1 MKRIDTFWRATSDM
15 KLHTED
21 LKRIGHTV
29 FSEGTNTIFLCSIDT
44 VNMEAIFLRE
54 ILRPLGYKIL
64 SEKDWLLDGHHDD
77 LAIDSVVL
85 DRRFIR
91 IKITTDFPWSDYE
104 AL

>member
-1 MKRIDTFWRATSDM
+1 MKRIDMM

-64 SEKDWLLDGHHDD
+64 SEKDELFHDGHHDD

-85 DRRFIR
+85 DRRISR

>member
-1 MKRIDTFWRATSDM
+1 MKRIDMM

-64 SEKDWLLDGHHDD
+64 SEKEILRDAKRLADD
-77 LAIDSVVL
+77 LA
-85 DRRFIR
+85 